1 MPSTSVIRSSFSANP
16 LGLLST
22 CAISGCGFAS
32 PTALILLTG
41 IGLRDPWPSDEPRF
55 ALIARDMVESG
66 QWLFPRVG
74 GDLYPDKPPLY
85 FWVVGVFYWIT
96 GSLKVAILLPS
107 AVAGIGV
114 IALVSDLARRLWNE
128 ETAIFCGGLL
138 LVMLQFPLQ
147 MKSGQIDGF
156 LCLLTTLGLY
166 GLARHLL
173 IGPSWGWYA
182 AAGAATGLAIITK
195 GVGFLPLLIL
205 LPFAWARRARVTASI
220 TRL

>member
-1 MPSTSVIRSSFSANP
+1 M
-16 LGLLST
+16 
-22 CAISGCGFAS
+22 
-32 PTALILLTG
+32 
-41 IGLRDPWPSDEPRF
+41 
-55 ALIARDMVESG
+55 
-66 QWLFPRVG
+66 
-74 GDLYPDKPPLY
+74 
-85 FWVVGVFYWIT
+85 
-96 GSLKVAILLPS
+96 
-107 AVAGIGV
+107 AGIGV

-195 GVGFLPLLIL
+195 GVGFLPLLI
-205 LPFAWARRARVTASI
+205 PSTGRPSGGAAPRCTPSSASSRR
-220 TRL
+220 